1 MSDQRV
7 TYAELNLVKDAK
19 RQHRKPK
26 GTKGSIPGTEQG
38 LTYAELNLQTASQDL
53 RGSDKNDHCRASL
66 PPPEKLIAGILGVI
80 CLVLTCAVITTA
92 VLYTYHC
99 GRCPPEWLVYSN
111 NCYYISTER
120 KTWTESLTA
129 CASESSNLLY
139 IDDEEEMKFL
149 NIFKIL
155 PWIGLSQ
162 RNDSDSWVWTSG
174 TTLSSELFSKT
185 SELDKSCVF
194 WESARHKF
202 YSDPCLDKKR
212 YVCKHQAH

>member
-7 TYAELNLVKDAK
+7 TYAELNLVKDAR

-53 RGSDKNDHCRASL
+53 RGSDENDHCRASL
-66 PPPEKLIAGILGVI
+66 PPPEKLVAGILGVI

-92 VLYTYHC
+92 VPYTYHC

-120 KTWTESLTA
+120 KTWNESLTA
-129 CASESSNLLY
+129 CASKSSNLLY
-139 IDDEEEMKFL
+139 IDDEEEMVGFL
-149 NIFKIL
+149 MFPTYHLK
-155 PWIGLSQ
+155 
-162 RNDSDSWVWTSG
+162 
-174 TTLSSELFSKT
+174 ELN
-185 SELDKSCVF
+185 C
-194 WESARHKF
+194 
-202 YSDPCLDKKR
+202 
-212 YVCKHQAH
+212 